1 MSFMFFMLFLFRL
14 LESLTTSGVPSS
26 GSTQILRHSCSRR
39 LCPPLEP
46 LAMTGRIAVLALLLA
61 ACTTARDPASSARA
75 TSQRTTATRIFEIR
89 TYTAP
94 EGKLD
99 ALHARFRDHTVR
111 IFERHGMTSI
121 GYWTPTDSVLSKNTI
136 IYILAYPSREAARES
151 WAAFGRDPEWQKVR
165 AESEANGRI
174 VERVQSVFVT
184 PTDYSPIR

>member
-1 MSFMFFMLFLFRL
+1 MIR
-14 LESLTTSGVPSS
+14 
-26 GSTQILRHSCSRR
+26 
-39 LCPPLEP
+39 
-46 LAMTGRIAVLALLLA
+46 RIAVLALLLA
-61 ACTTARDPASSARA
+61 ACTTAHDPVSSARA
-75 TSQRTTATRIFEIR
+75 TAQPTAANRIFEIR

-151 WAAFGRDPEWQKVR
+151 WAAFGRDPEWQKAR

-174 VERVQSVFVT
+174 VERVQSVFVS

>member
-1 MSFMFFMLFLFRL
+1 
-14 LESLTTSGVPSS
+14 
-26 GSTQILRHSCSRR
+26 
-39 LCPPLEP
+39 
-46 LAMTGRIAVLALLLA
+46 MTGRIAILALLVA
-61 ACTTARDPASSARA
+61 ACTTARDPGSAATVTSPPARA
-75 TSQRTTATRIFEIR
+75 NRIFEIR

-111 IFERHGMTSI
+111 LFERHGMTSI

>member
-1 MSFMFFMLFLFRL
+1 MS
-14 LESLTTSGVPSS
+14 
-26 GSTQILRHSCSRR
+26 
-39 LCPPLEP
+39 
-46 LAMTGRIAVLALLLA
+46 GRIALLALMIA
-61 ACTTARDPASSARA
+61 ACTTARDPAPSARA
-75 TSQRTTATRIFEIR
+75 ASQPTSANRIFEIR

-99 ALHARFRDHTVR
+99 ALNARFRDHTVKL
-111 IFERHGMTSI
+111 FERHGMTSI

-136 IYILAYPSREAARES
+136 IYILAYPSRDAARES
-151 WAAFGRDPEWQKVR
+151 WAAFGRDPEWQRVR

>member
-1 MSFMFFMLFLFRL
+1 MIRRIPIAAIL
-14 LESLTTSGVPSS
+14 LV
-26 GSTQILRHSCSRR
+26 
-39 LCPPLEP
+39 
-46 LAMTGRIAVLALLLA
+46 
-61 ACTTARDPASSARA
+61 ACTTARQPERPTRSSQPSASPN
-75 TSQRTTATRIFEIR
+75 RIFEIR

>member
-1 MSFMFFMLFLFRL
+1 MRLLLFMLFVSSCSSISCF
-14 LESLTTSGVPSS
+14 LESQPHR
-26 GSTQILRHSCSRR
+26 GSEVLIERRIPTRLRPVETPMLR
-39 LCPPLEP
+39 
-46 LAMTGRIAVLALLLA
+46 RIAITAVLLA
-61 ACTTARDPASSARA
+61 ACTTAGPADHPTT
-75 TSQRTTATRIFEIR
+75 TSQSPAPATRIFEIR

>member
-1 MSFMFFMLFLFRL
+1 MIR
-14 LESLTTSGVPSS
+14 
-26 GSTQILRHSCSRR
+26 
-39 LCPPLEP
+39 
-46 LAMTGRIAVLALLLA
+46 RIAILAILLA

-75 TSQRTTATRIFEIR
+75 TSQSTPANRIFEIR

-121 GYWTPTDSVLSKNTI
+121 GYWTPTDSVLAKNTI
-136 IYILAYPSREAARES
+136 VYILAYPSREAARES

-165 AESEANGRI
+165 SESEANGRI
-174 VERVQSVFVT
+174 VERVQSVFVS

>member
-1 MSFMFFMLFLFRL
+1 
-14 LESLTTSGVPSS
+14 
-26 GSTQILRHSCSRR
+26 
-39 LCPPLEP
+39 
-46 LAMTGRIAVLALLLA
+46 MTLRIALLALLLA
-61 ACTTARDPASSARA
+61 ACTTAHDPASSVRA
-75 TSQRTTATRIFEIR
+75 ASQPASANRIFEIR

-151 WAAFGRDPEWQKVR
+151 WAAFGRDPEWQRVR

-174 VERVQSVFVT
+174 VERVVSVFVS
-184 PTDYSPIR
+184 PTDYSPLR